1 MRGCS
6 YLSIRIKALA
16 GCEENGD
23 IKVTVGNGPVDWQ
36 AIVVIAEGCEFGVG
50 VEEGLYFGGCGAEVS

>member
-36 AIVVIAEGCEFGVG
+36 TSIVIFEVCEFGICLNFLLVG
-50 VEEGLYFGGCGAEVS
+50 LFFAV